1 MQFGSHESLE
11 DFAARMNR
19 DANRPMTLVEKLRFP
34 QRVEGGALDSPVAER
49 VMAEAA
55 DRIERIADLEATV
68 ASMRDTLIGAEVVI
82 RLLAPTGQETTL
94 QTIRRAIE
102 RAEK

>member
-55 DRIERIADLEATV
+55 DRIERIAELEAALDELHG
-68 ASMRDTLIGAEVVI
+68 ASYRLDSGTMAVPLGAWDNAMRVI
-82 RLLAPTGQETTL
+82 AGKPD
-94 QTIRRAIE
+94 
-102 RAEK
+102 